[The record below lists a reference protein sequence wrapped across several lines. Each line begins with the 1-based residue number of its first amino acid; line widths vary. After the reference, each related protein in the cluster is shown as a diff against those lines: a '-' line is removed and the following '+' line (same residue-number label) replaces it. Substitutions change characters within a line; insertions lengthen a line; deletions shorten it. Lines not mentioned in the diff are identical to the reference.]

1 MGHLFLDHFPT
12 YFLQLHCF
20 FPLECLMLRCQKG
33 IGDTSSRTFVIDNLL
48 TRMHD
53 QSHLSK
59 KIGHSI
65 FALVDGWG
73 FSFGT

>member
-1 MGHLFLDHFPT
+1 
-12 YFLQLHCF
+12 
-20 FPLECLMLRCQKG
+20 MLRCQKG
-33 IGDTSSRTFVIDNLL
+33 IVDTSSRTFVVDNLL
-48 TRMHD
+48 TRMHG

-73 FSFGT
+73 FGFGT

>member
-1 MGHLFLDHFPT
+1 
-12 YFLQLHCF
+12 
-20 FPLECLMLRCQKG
+20 MLRCQKG

-48 TRMHD
+48 TRMHG
-53 QSHLSK
+53 QSNLSK

-65 FALVDGWG
+65 FAFVDGWG